1 MTLAGGSERADC
13 IHKYVCKLAGTRI
26 PWPCMDMLFQHN
38 TLDQVANDV
47 ILCKG
52 TDCTFN
58 KQSGNLWVTS
68 SSSTAWNDTVR
79 GADVG
84 LVTERIK
91 VTSSYSGERHT

>member
-1 MTLAGGSERADC
+1 MREQIVYTSICVSLQEQGYHGHVWTC
-13 IHKYVCKLAGTRI
+13 C
-26 PWPCMDMLFQHN
+26 FN
-38 TLDQVANDV
+38 TLNKVSNDV
-47 ILCKG
+47 ILWKG

-58 KQSGNLWVTS
+58 KQSGNFLVTS